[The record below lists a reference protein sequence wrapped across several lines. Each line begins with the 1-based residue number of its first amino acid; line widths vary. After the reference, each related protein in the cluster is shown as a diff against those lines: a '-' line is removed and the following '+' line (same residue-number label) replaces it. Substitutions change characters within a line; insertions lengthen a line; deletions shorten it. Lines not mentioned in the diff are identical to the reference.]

1 MKQFNIHEYQQHDQA
16 QTYRQLQTGSE
27 RNTAE
32 IDQDFEKLMH
42 DGYVIIKNLIS
53 QESCQAIKQEA
64 YALLERK
71 GRNSFEGLQTQ
82 RVYNVLAKTRVTDQL
97 AVHPQILGL
106 MDRLFEPGFLL
117 SQSQM
122 INILPEES
130 AQHLHYDDA
139 FYRLPRPRKALG
151 AATIWAI
158 DDFTEHNGA
167 TVVVPKSHCWGDDQI
182 AQRSAAIS
190 AVMPAGSVLFF
201 LGTTWHGGGENQT
214 IAPRLAVTHQYCEAY
229 LRQQENYLLELSKET
244 VKSLSPALQALI
256 GYSIYPPF
264 MGMVDGMHP
273 LRTLE

>member
-117 SQSQM
+117 SQS
-122 INILPEES
+122 
-130 AQHLHYDDA
+130 
-139 FYRLPRPRKALG
+139 RKVIVG
-151 AATIWAI
+151 ETI
-158 DDFTEHNGA
+158 
-167 TVVVPKSHCWGDDQI
+167 KLLKDQ
-182 AQRSAAIS
+182 
-190 AVMPAGSVLFF
+190 
-201 LGTTWHGGGENQT
+201 
-214 IAPRLAVTHQYCEAY
+214 
-229 LRQQENYLLELSKET
+229 QQYLL
-244 VKSLSPALQALI
+244 
-256 GYSIYPPF
+256 
-264 MGMVDGMHP
+264 
-273 LRTLE
+273 